1 MLIDVGNLRVLSST
15 HVPIGV
21 YLSKITIN
29 GQLVWW
35 SLKPQLKQLLI
46 TQPVAISG
54 ALLLIEIITPI
65 LSKLSLQEDVED
77 GIASMTRWLNSM
89 KGYMEDQSS
98 GVERGKWL
106 ENKVEQV
113 RDIAYDIEDVLD
125 EFVLHSPPYMFHN
138 RQFIRQIHTVAH
150 TVYHGF
156 PIRGISEK
164 IARIKTSIDDMGSQ
178 HAFLST
184 GLSSLGPSSSST
196 NRIRPHPPVSPLLL
210 DDEIV
215 GYEKEKKIFTDQ
227 LVDGEKRLVTLAV
240 AGPAGSGK
248 TAFVKNIFCKR
259 GIMGRF
265 DCHAWVNVSQHFE
278 AEELFVNMLKQFCYS
293 RKESYPIDDG
303 TNTQTKLH
311 KYLTGKRFIVVL
323 DDIWSQNHWDVIKGG
338 FPDAI
343 RGSRIIVTTRLSN
356 VASVCASSIRH
367 VRILSCLEWLQALT
381 LFYRKA
387 FPDND
392 GQCPPDLK
400 GCSERIVKR
409 CEGLPLAIVAVGGAL
424 AHKRKL
430 PSVWEKFHD
439 SLGCEIASDP
449 NLSAISNALLLG
461 YMDLST
467 NLKSCFLYFSIFPED
482 YSVERGRLIRLW
494 VAEQFAVGIGMQTAE
509 EVAEGYLDELIQ
521 RNLVH
526 VSNYDFD
533 GKPRN
538 CRVLNPVLNFVTHK
552 CKYENFA
559 SNFPTENTSRNQR
572 IRRLSVR
579 NDCTHL
585 PQNIDLRGV
594 RSMFLLSLIATSTS
608 NIEKVLRELKFTR
621 VLDFQGAPITKFP
634 KDITTHLT
642 LLRHLN
648 FRGTKIKSI
657 PSSIKKL
664 SYLETLDLK
673 QTDVREL
680 PKEICHLHNLRH
692 LLAYK
697 HNVESYVVF
706 DSVQGV
712 KLHKGIRKLTEL
724 QALSLVKVGKKVK
737 ILEELKLLTKLKKLG
752 LTGIRRGY
760 GNELSASIEHMSDLA
775 TLDLCSDTEEEFLE
789 LGDMRNPPL
798 KLQRLYLKGR
808 LNQLPTWISSLDN
821 LLRIGLKWSKMQYS
835 PLQALQRLP
844 HLIELELVDSYIGGE
859 LIFEAS
865 SFKKLKILLIED
877 FAELH
882 TIVIRNG
889 AMPDLKRISL
899 HKCPMVTISP
909 LGMNN
914 LAKVEELI
922 LRDMAQEFIA
932 RLRMN
937 GEDRAM
943 VARIPLINSFTS
955 GHQHSWSFENLSDSS
970 SH

>member
-1 MLIDVGNLRVLSST
+1 
-15 HVPIGV
+15 
-21 YLSKITIN
+21 
-29 GQLVWW
+29 
-35 SLKPQLKQLLI
+35 
-46 TQPVAISG
+46 
-54 ALLLIEIITPI
+54 
-65 LSKLSLQEDVED
+65 
-77 GIASMTRWLNSM
+77 
-89 KGYMEDQSS
+89 MEDQSS
-98 GVERGKWL
+98 GLERGKWL

-113 RDIAYDIEDVLD
+113 RYIAYDIEDVLD
-125 EFVLHSPPYMFHN
+125 EFVLHSPPYTFHN
-138 RQFIRQIHTVAH
+138 RHFIRQIHTVAH

-164 IARIKTSIDDMGSQ
+164 IARIKKSIDDMGSQ

-184 GLSSLGPSSSST
+184 GLSSPGPSSSST

-227 LVDGEKRLVTLAV
+227 LVDGEKRLVALAV

-265 DCHAWVNVSQHFE
+265 DCHAWVRVSQHFE

-338 FPDAI
+338 FPDAF
-343 RGSRIIVTTRLSN
+343 RGSRIIVTTRSSD
-356 VASVCASSIRH
+356 VASVCASSSTH
-367 VRILSCLEWLQALT
+367 VHILNCLGWLHALT

-387 FPDND
+387 FQDID
-392 GQCPPDLK
+392 GQCPPELK

-409 CEGLPLAIVAVGGAL
+409 CEGLPLAIVAVGSAL
-424 AHKRKL
+424 AHKPRL
-430 PSVWEKFHD
+430 PNEWEKFHN
-439 SLGCEIASDP
+439 SLGCEITEDS
-449 NLSAISNALLLG
+449 NLSVISNALLPG

-494 VAEQFAVGIGMQTAE
+494 VAEQFAVGINFQTAE

-533 GKPRN
+533 GTPRN

-559 SNFPTENTSRNQR
+559 SIFPTENTSRNQK

-585 PQNIDLRGV
+585 PRNIDFSGV
-594 RSMFLLSLIATSTS
+594 RSMFLLSLVETSTS
-608 NIEKVLRELKFTR
+608 NFEKVLRELKLTR

-634 KDITTHLT
+634 EDITHLT

-673 QTDVREL
+673 QTDVKEL

-706 DSVQGV
+706 ESVQGV
-712 KLHKGIRKLTEL
+712 KIHKGIGKLTEL
-724 QALSLVKVGKKVK
+724 QALSLVKVGKKFK
-737 ILEELKLLTKLKKLG
+737 ILEELKLLTKLRKLG

-760 GNELSASIEHMSDLA
+760 GNELSASVEQMPLLT
-775 TLDLCSDTEEEFLE
+775 TLDLCSDTKEEFLE
-789 LGDMRNPPL
+789 LGEMRNPPS

-808 LNQLPTWISSLDN
+808 VNQLPTWISSLDN
-821 LLRIGLKWSKMQYS
+821 LLRIGLKWSKMQCS

-844 HLIELELVDSYIGGE
+844 NLMELELVDCYIGGE

-877 FAELH
+877 LAELH

-889 AMPDLKRISL
+889 AMPDLKQISL
-899 HKCPMVTISP
+899 HKCPRMTISP